1 LELILEA
8 KCGSQLR
15 VHAIGYLI
23 PDCPYNLLPPQ
34 ILVADL
40 KRRGWQARCYYDD
53 LEHVL
58 EFKNPHESGPPKQIV
73 STIKRNKLFT
83 ERANQGYTSFF
94 CHTVNSDP
102 EWCSFAGALHIIPTD
117 EDSADDVSGEQMR
130 EVTNESDS
138 TTGKLRE
145 PPVPTD
151 PTREPTDEP
160 ANPLGAS

>member
-1 LELILEA
+1 MQHE
-8 KCGSQLR
+8 
-15 VHAIGYLI
+15 
-23 PDCPYNLLPPQ
+23 Q

-40 KRRGWQARCYYDD
+40 KRRGWQARCYSDD